1 VCDDGRACTTDRCDP
16 AAAGGAGACVGTS
29 PDRDGDTYGDAAC
42 TGTDCNDSNPAV
54 RPGATEACNA
64 IDDDCDTLTDET
76 FSCVAGSAQSCIVGS
91 CSGSQTC
98 SSSCTWSACTV
109 SAGEVCNGIDDNC
122 NGVADEGFAC
132 ILGRTQ
138 ACSVGA
144 CGGTQT
150 CVAGCSWGACTVTA
164 TEICN
169 GVDDNCNGVTDEG
182 FTCIPGRTQA
192 CSVGACG
199 GTQTCS
205 SSCGWGSCTVTAV
218 ESCNGVDDN
227 CNGLTDETFTCRM
240 GATQSC
246 TNTCGAAGTQS
257 CSAGSCTWGSCCGV
271 EVCGNSC
278 DDDCDGLVNEGCACS
293 GDTCACPL
301 TVAGSGGTY
310 TGSTSGMA
318 ADYAATC
325 TSAGGPDVVYT
336 WTPTSS
342 GTVQIDTIGSGFDTV
357 LHVYTGGCTGTSV
370 ACNDDGGGSLTSL
383 VTFSAVAGTTYY
395 IIVDG
400 YSSSAYGTYTLHV
413 IPGGACTPTAADNCS
428 GATCAIT
435 STGSWTGNTCAGIN
449 DYNPATCGYG
459 TAADQVFMLTVTYY
473 REVQITM
480 TGSTWDT
487 TLHVDTGYCDG
498 TEAGCNDDYGVTST
512 SYLDLWLNTG
522 TYYIIADGFSTACGT
537 YTLAVTF
544 L

>member
-1 VCDDGRACTTDRCDP
+1 
-16 AAAGGAGACVGTS
+16 
-29 PDRDGDTYGDAAC
+29 
-42 TGTDCNDSNPAV
+42 V

-76 FSCVAGSAQSCIVGS
+76 FSCIAGSAQSCILGS

-98 SSSCTWSACTV
+98 SASCTWSACTV

-122 NGVADEGFAC
+122 NGTADEGFTC

-169 GVDDNCNGVTDEG
+169 GVDDNCNGTTDEG

-192 CSVGACG
+192 CSVGACT

-246 TNTCGAAGTQS
+246 TNSCGAAGSQT
-257 CSAGSCTWGSCCGV
+257 CAAGSCTWGSCCGV
-271 EVCGNSC
+271 EVCGNAC

-301 TVAGSGGTY
+301 TVASSGGTY
-310 TGSTSGMA
+310 SGSTTTMVN
-318 ADYAATC
+318 DYGAFCRTAP
-325 TSAGGPDVVYT
+325 GPDVVYT

-357 LHVYTGGCTGTSV
+357 LQVYTGGCAGTSV
-370 ACNDDGGGSLTSL
+370 ACDDDAGGSFTSL
-383 VTFSAVAGTTYY
+383 VSFAFTAGTTYY

-400 YSSSAYGTYTLHV
+400 FGSASYGNYTLNVTPSGGCLSMMGSVTTTGTWYGDTCSGGNDYSGSCGGSGAADVVYSLTWAYGASVTVSLQYSSYDTMLYVRSGS
-413 IPGGACTPTAADNCS
+413 CT
-428 GATCAIT
+428 ATDI
-435 STGSWTGNTCAGIN
+435 I
-449 DYNPATCGYG
+449 
-459 TAADQVFMLTVTYY
+459 
-473 REVQITM
+473 
-480 TGSTWDT
+480 
-487 TLHVDTGYCDG
+487 
-498 TEAGCNDDYGVTST
+498 CNDDYWGVQSQVTFTAAAGVTYYVVIDGWSSYCGAYQMTVT
-512 SYLDLWLNTG
+512 SP
-522 TYYIIADGFSTACGT
+522 
-537 YTLAVTF
+537 
-544 L
+544 